1 MAKTLEEFYEFAQN
15 YRPWINLVLISF
27 ISYYTGALIGIMN
40 SRKVPKDDL

>member
-1 MAKTLEEFYEFAQN
+1 MAQTLEDFYKFAQE
-15 YRPWINLVLISF
+15 YRVWINFLLILF